1 MELESPEYEP
11 INWPIL
17 ACEICMS
24 NIKSKKNITPVAN
37 NKAITAKEI
46 IVPLSSFLFIIN
58 DLLYVYEKIIT
69 GTPVHI
75 YVLSKRVGHGTQ
87 FRVTKK
93 PQNLGL

>member
-1 MELESPEYEP
+1 
-11 INWPIL
+11 
-17 ACEICMS
+17 MS
-24 NIKSKKNITPVAN
+24 NIKSKKNIPPVAN

-69 GTPVHI
+69 GTPVHN
-75 YVLSKRVGHGTQ
+75 YVLSKGVRRGTQ

>member
-1 MELESPEYEP
+1 
-11 INWPIL
+11 
-17 ACEICMS
+17 MS

-58 DLLYVYEKIIT
+58 DLLYVYEKMIT
-69 GTPVHI
+69 GMPVHK
-75 YVLSKRVGHGTQ
+75 YVLSKEVGRGTQ